1 MELGRNLAANIRRY
15 KLDHGL
21 TTMELAAEL
30 HLAVSTTQEYLNG
43 NGNPRGDTLELL
55 AQRMGI
61 PVARLVSPPAGTSE
75 RAPERPPQP
84 PQVRHMVRAAR
95 DLAAL
100 PRDKRE
106 DGLRLIRELTELFA
120 GA

>member
-1 MELGRNLAANIRRY
+1 MELGRVLAANIRQY
-15 KLDHGL
+15 KLDHAL
-21 TTMELAAEL
+21 TTVELAAEL

-43 NGNPRGDTLELL
+43 NGNPRGDTLEML
-55 AQRMGI
+55 AQQMGV
-61 PVARLVSPPAGTSE
+61 PVARLVSPPEQTPE
-75 RAPERPPQP
+75 PPERPPQQ

-100 PRDKRE
+100 PPDKRE
-106 DGLRLIRELTELFA
+106 QGLRLLQELTELFA